1 MIAGAGRSN
10 FFCLPL
16 DFASAMET
24 FGGSLICAYEMGE
37 VSEKRFTGRG
47 GSLAV
52 SPLVIAS

>member
-24 FGGSLICAYEMGE
+24 FGGSLIYVYEMEE
-37 VSEKRFTGRG
+37 VSEN
-47 GSLAV
+47 
-52 SPLVIAS
+52 